1 MTTITNTSILQ
12 TNWQARFTNKDDIDN
27 NNNDDAVRLNSIHP
41 EVIKLP
47 QVRSK
52 DELSESAYKTRIENI
67 TEVKFNSTMFKTTF
81 DKMIILH
88 HNTKIGGGL
97 LSPTVGHFGLI
108 GGGTTTIPLNYK
120 PTSIFTINKVES
132 SACDTTIK
140 AIQTPRRP

>member
-1 MTTITNTSILQ
+1 M
-12 TNWQARFTNKDDIDN
+12 
-27 NNNDDAVRLNSIHP
+27 
-41 EVIKLP
+41 IKLL
-47 QVRSK
+47 QVTSK
-52 DELSESAYKTRIENI
+52 DKLSESAYKTRIENI